1 MSLLAQSQS
10 PGVAD
15 NKVLDQWTIPFGE
28 WIDQM
33 VDWTFVNLRW
43 LLDIIEWP
51 FTFLFRNIVSGTDYH
66 PWWEITDM
74 PWIAVCLLFFVIGT
88 LVRNVK
94 VGGFVALALAGCGLL
109 GIEYWDDTALTLG
122 MIIVAV
128 VLCALVGIPIGVLC
142 GRFDGVWNA
151 VRPVLDAMQ
160 VVHAFV
166 YMLPIIFFFG
176 IGTEPATMVTMIFA
190 LPPLIRLT
198 NLGIRQVP
206 TDVVEASRAYGAPEW
221 RVLLDVQLPL
231 ARPAIMTGL
240 NQTLLLSISMLGI
253 AAIMGASGLGLQV
266 FRAVQALDVG
276 LAASSGL
283 ALFIVAVVLD
293 RISQTQ
299 DSDGQSFLTR
309 IRRAWE
315 HRRSPEALLAEA
327 APVGVGA
334 DTGGRPAPLTD
345 REPRGLMIVAVGALV
360 VVLSV
365 FLVWGQDSGRVSGYA
380 RLVDTGRYEYVEVDP
395 EGSPGEVELQN
406 ASVDEASDAFAEVQ
420 VLEAQRLAV
429 IAASSAEG
437 AVDEDAV
444 AALVEIED
452 EIARLSNPLE
462 GRGFNGVA
470 ATGGSF
476 YGMAAVGFALLMLAA
491 VVFNLR
497 RPGVGVRL
505 FGSNSVFVLAVGS
518 LAAPIAYLW
527 AVPSQANVS
536 HGTGIGPWVALVG
549 GVVAVIGALAWLR
562 EAPYSART
570 PLRDGVSYRQIVVAA
585 FVAVML
591 VISGFSGWSFDQRIE
606 SVVSPELD
614 AQIKALE
621 QRSRDDPMV
630 EAQLAQEII
639 ALYSEAQRT
648 ERIVIDGFADGGSR
662 YGYLVVILGVLG
674 VAFALPAAG
683 VFAGDERSRRRWNSA
698 VASVGVG
705 LMVVAVT
712 WISSLLRVADPRFSS
727 GAGAFLCLIAGF
739 LLLATT
745 SGVLSLFNRSEVF
758 ESIEKADPVPSPAK

>member
-1 MSLLAQSQS
+1 MRLLAQSQS

-28 WIDQM
+28 WVDQM
-33 VDWTFVNLRW
+33 VDWIFINLEGV
-43 LLDIIEWP
+43 LNVIEWP
-51 FTFLFRNIVSGTDYH
+51 FTFLFRNIVSSPDYH

-74 PWIAVCLLFFVIGT
+74 PWIAVCLLFFAIGT

-94 VGGFVALALAGCGLL
+94 VGAFVALALAGCGLL

-151 VRPVLDAMQ
+151 VRPILDAMQ

-206 TDVVEASRAYGAPEW
+206 ADVVEASRAYGAPEW
-221 RVLLDVQLPL
+221 RVLVDVQLPL

-266 FRAVQALDVG
+266 FRAVQSLNVG
-276 LAASSGL
+276 LAASSGM

-299 DSDGQSFLTR
+299 DSDGPNFVTR
-309 IRRAWE
+309 IRQAWT
-315 HRRSPEALLAEA
+315 HRRDPELLMEKPA
-327 APVGVGA
+327 AVGQTAKTRGE
-334 DTGGRPAPLTD
+334 PAPLSAG
-345 REPRGLMIVAVGALV
+345 EHRGLIVAAVGAV
-360 VVLSV
+360 VAVLSV
-365 FLVWGQDSGRVSGYA
+365 FLVWGHDSGRVSGYA

-395 EGSPGEVELQN
+395 EGSPGEVELQ
-406 ASVDEASDAFAEVQ
+406 EASLGTPDRNAEEIA
-420 VLEAQRLAV
+420 VLEAQLQAV
-429 IAASSAEG
+429 VVAAGAEG
-437 AVDEDAV
+437 ALDEDAV
-444 AALVEIED
+444 SAIVAVED
-452 EIARLSNPLE
+452 EIARLSNPLD
-462 GRGFNGVA
+462 GRGFRGLE

-476 YGMAAVGFALLMLAA
+476 YGIAVLCFALLILLA
-491 VVFNLR
+491 VVVNLR
-497 RPGVGVRL
+497 RPGANVRL
-505 FGSNSVFVLAVGS
+505 FGSNGVLVLAVGS
-518 LAAPIAYLW
+518 LGAAIAYLW
-527 AVPSQANVS
+527 AAPAEANIS
-536 HGTGIGPWVALVG
+536 HSTGVGPWVALVG
-549 GVVAVIGALAWLR
+549 GAVATVGALAWLR

-585 FVAVML
+585 LVAAML
-591 VISGFSGWSFDQRIE
+591 VIAGFSGWSFDQRVQ
-606 SVVSPELD
+606 SVRSPELE
-614 AQIKALE
+614 AQIAALE

-630 EAQLAQEII
+630 EAQVAQEII

-648 ERIVIDGFADGGSR
+648 ERIVIDGFSDASSN
-662 YGYLVVILGVLG
+662 YGFLVIILGIVG
-674 VAFALPAAG
+674 MAFALPAAG
-683 VFAGDERSRRRWNSA
+683 AFGGDESRRWRWNAA
-698 VASVGVG
+698 VASVGVVM
-705 LMVVAVT
+705 MVVAVT
-712 WISSLLRVADPRFSS
+712 WISTLLRVADPNFTS

-739 LLLATT
+739 LLMATT
-745 SGVLSLFNRSEVF
+745 ASVLKVF
-758 ESIEKADPVPSPAK
+758 DRAQVYTAIEDSDTAPSPAV